1 MKVIIILLIV
11 IFVLYRKIRNPKE
24 VESGNV
30 IDSDSSVSQDFETD
44 ELSFEDKKMEFDSV
58 VVKQAKVETY
68 EEKEQVSVEENDRK
82 FSLRDAVIYSAIL
95 DRARA
100 TLVDLTTRKEG
111 VWHNSIAKTKR
122 DTLLGAPFSF
132 WHGAPKK
139 ISPNF

>member
-11 IFVLYRKIRNPKE
+11 IFVLYRKIRNSKE
-24 VESGNV
+24 VESGSV

-58 VVKQAKVETY
+58 VAEQEKVETY

-95 DRARA
+95 DRPY
-100 TLVDLTTRKEG
+100 K
-111 VWHNSIAKTKR
+111 
-122 DTLLGAPFSF
+122 
-132 WHGAPKK
+132 
-139 ISPNF
+139 

>member
-11 IFVLYRKIRNPKE
+11 IFVLYRKIRNSKE
-24 VESGNV
+24 VESGSV

-58 VVKQAKVETY
+58 VAEQAKVETY

-95 DRARA
+95 DRPY
-100 TLVDLTTRKEG
+100 K
-111 VWHNSIAKTKR
+111 
-122 DTLLGAPFSF
+122 
-132 WHGAPKK
+132 
-139 ISPNF
+139 

>member
-68 EEKEQVSVEENDRK
+68 EEKEQVSVGENDRK

-95 DRARA
+95 DRPY
-100 TLVDLTTRKEG
+100 K
-111 VWHNSIAKTKR
+111 
-122 DTLLGAPFSF
+122 
-132 WHGAPKK
+132 
-139 ISPNF
+139 

>member
-11 IFVLYRKIRNPKE
+11 IFVLYRKIRNSKE
-24 VESGNV
+24 VESGSV

-58 VVKQAKVETY
+58 VAEQAKIETY

-95 DRARA
+95 DRPY
-100 TLVDLTTRKEG
+100 K
-111 VWHNSIAKTKR
+111 
-122 DTLLGAPFSF
+122 
-132 WHGAPKK
+132 
-139 ISPNF
+139 